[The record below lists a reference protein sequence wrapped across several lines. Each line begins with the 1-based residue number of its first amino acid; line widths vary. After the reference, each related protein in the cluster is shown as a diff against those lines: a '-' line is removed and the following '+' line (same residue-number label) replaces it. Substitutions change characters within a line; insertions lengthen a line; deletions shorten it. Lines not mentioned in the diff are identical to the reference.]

1 MSCMRHRNLPCKFKR
16 HNGKRKHEVVT
27 TWRRVYHVHNAT
39 LGATNVYDLSTSY
52 PNIYVPW
59 KHLSVEQIKCT
70 FAKLM
75 FISFYILPRIWCNFC
90 FILSTC
96 FHYRWKLKCS
106 PQMQLKGGD
115 LREIAID
122 RVQANLMF
130 EVYATIKFHS
140 NIHGRQKS
148 LEKFI
153 F

>member
-1 MSCMRHRNLPCKFKR
+1 MPGNHQQIVRHFRTDIILAGTRCDVNLF
-16 HNGKRKHEVVT
+16 HF
-27 TWRRVYHVHNAT
+27 YHARCSH
-39 LGATNVYDLSTSY
+39 
-52 PNIYVPW
+52 
-59 KHLSVEQIKCT
+59 
-70 FAKLM
+70 
-75 FISFYILPRIWCNFC
+75 
-90 FILSTC
+90 
-96 FHYRWKLKCS
+96 RWKLKCS

>member
-1 MSCMRHRNLPCKFKR
+1 
-16 HNGKRKHEVVT
+16 
-27 TWRRVYHVHNAT
+27 
-39 LGATNVYDLSTSY
+39 
-52 PNIYVPW
+52 
-59 KHLSVEQIKCT
+59 
-70 FAKLM
+70 
-75 FISFYILPRIWCNFC
+75 
-90 FILSTC
+90 
-96 FHYRWKLKCS
+96 
-106 PQMQLKGGD
+106 MQLKGGD